1 MPAVSQHIASCAQE
15 PVGVVPP
22 LPLLAPL
29 LLLPLPPLPL
39 LPLPLPLPL
48 PPPPHSLLQ
57 FCCSHEVTLWTH
69 VLQAADL
76 MHVP

>member
-1 MPAVSQHIASCAQE
+1 MPAVLQHIASCAQE

-29 LLLPLPPLPL
+29 LPPPLLPLPL
-39 LPLPLPLPL
+39 LPLPLL

-57 FCCSHEVTLWTH
+57 FWCSHAFTFWKH
-69 VLQAADL
+69 VLQAADI